1 MGSLAPHSGL
11 ASRPLGQGGHRSLGP
26 TTCRVLPPLRFM
38 VPHARPRSHSL
49 GLPLAP
55 TRSGA
60 HAPLVHAR
68 SHRSPSR
75 RPRPLRGVELRPCE
89 EEEQESRTRGAD
101 TSPAGRRGAHLHVPD
116 AGRTILARSRKTL
129 ANTAGSPAPE
139 RPRGLLPRRLP
150 RRRRHARHAGA
161 GPAQGGGA
169 CVGAGPGQGAG
180 RGRSRG
186 RGEGGT
192 AEDEG
197 AGPGRGWDSATGRLR
212 SWGAL

>member
-101 TSPAGRRGAHLHVPD
+101 TSPAGCRGAHLHVPD

-169 CVGAGPGQGAG
+169 CVG
-180 RGRSRG
+180 RGLDRG
-186 RGEGGT
+186 RGGAEAGGG
-192 AEDEG
+192 AR
-197 AGPGRGWDSATGRLR
+197 AGPRRKKGPGPDAAGTRRL
-212 SWGAL
+212 GG